1 MHPPS
6 RCEWSYRGAAR
17 GRSRSSP
24 QRSGALKWPSWIV
37 GARPPSDAAVR
48 FETSEV
54 SHVDTS
60 VVGSSQRAC
69 TGVPRPETSAD
80 DGTSDASDSRSHSR
94 RRDESNES
102 TETTDG
108 AEATWTDETDDAEAT
123 TNCDDATERD
133 DDEQLRARRRR
144 AQPAVLRALALV
156 VAAER
161 RRRHDRHLADEDAT
175 APIA

>member
-1 MHPPS
+1 M
-6 RCEWSYRGAAR
+6 ERGAAR
-17 GRSRSSP
+17 LVLYRLEG
-24 QRSGALKWPSWIV
+24 
-37 GARPPSDAAVR
+37 
-48 FETSEV
+48 
-54 SHVDTS
+54 
-60 VVGSSQRAC
+60 C

-133 DDEQLRARRRR
+133 DDEQLRASSSSF
-144 AQPAVLRALALV
+144 AAFALFGLRI
-156 VAAER
+156 ER
-161 RRRHDRHLADEDAT
+161 SGAR
-175 APIA
+175 